1 LHFFAGK
8 GGVGKTTCAAAA
20 ALVAAERG
28 RRVAVISTD
37 PAHSLGDAVGQRLGA
52 APRRV
57 STRGGTLEAVE
68 LDADRALARW
78 LARRRPVLRTITERG
93 TYLDDEDLERLLR
106 LSFPGVDELMALVE
120 VARLADRGRWELVVV
135 DTAPTGHALRMLDMP
150 RTLRRI
156 ASVLDAMYAKHRFLA
171 DSLGRGHR
179 AGAPDRLIEEL
190 DADGRRLAA
199 LLRDPDRCRFTW
211 LLLPERLSLEETRDG
226 VAALATTGIAVS
238 ELVVNRLTPPPADPC
253 ALCEGRRLEEGRVLA
268 ETRRAF
274 PTLPLRALPALD
286 REPRGAPALRAVG
299 RLLHS
304 RAMTV
309 ARGQRGVAS
318 SVPLRDLERGGGT
331 PPRMPPGSRGVR
343 QRLESNSPGQPGAVS
358 PWLERVAPEGVR
370 LLVFAG
376 KGGVGKTTCA
386 AAAAAALARRRPG
399 ARVLVLSAD
408 PAHSLG
414 DVFGIA
420 LGDDERV
427 VPRGPAGLRARE
439 LDADRALARTR
450 ARYRRAVEETF
461 DSLLRGSRFDVAYDR
476 EALHG
481 LMDLAPPGLDE
492 LFAVLSVIEAL
503 LEREPPYDV
512 VVLDTAPT
520 GHALRLL
527 EMPATALAWV
537 HALLAILLKYREV
550 VGLGEVAAELV
561 ATARRLRELG
571 ALLGDAGRARV
582 VAVTRAAEL
591 PRRETGRL
599 LARLGRLRLDVP
611 AVLVNALTG
620 GACRRCRRVHRAE
633 RRTMTVPGRGARPRR
648 RPWGMISTPAL
659 AVPPR
664 GVAEL
669 ERWVRTW
676 ELEG

>member
-57 STRGGTLEAVE
+57 PTRGGTLEAVE

-78 LARRRPVLRTITERG
+78 LARRRSMLRTIAERG
-93 TYLDDEDLERLLR
+93 TYLDDEDLEQLLR

-120 VARLADRGRWELVVV
+120 LARLADRGRWELVVV

-150 RTLRRI
+150 RTLQRI

-190 DADGRRLAA
+190 DADGRRLTA

-226 VAALATTGIAVS
+226 VAALATAGIAVS
-238 ELVVNRLTPPPADPC
+238 ELVVNRLTPPPTDPC

-274 PTLPLRALPALD
+274 PNLPLRILPALD
-286 REPRGAPALRAVG
+286 HEPRGARALRAVG

-304 RAMTV
+304 RAIPGEV
-309 ARGQRGVAS
+309 GLQ
-318 SVPLRDLERGGGT
+318 PLSHHAPTG
-331 PPRMPPGSRGVR
+331 GSRGGRLAPPFKIEQGHGARR
-343 QRLESNSPGQPGAVS
+343 QPSLEPATRNS
-358 PWLERVAPEGVR
+358 WLERVAPEGVR

-386 AAAAAALARRRPG
+386 AAAAVALARRRPG

-414 DVFGIA
+414 DVLGVA

-450 ARYRRAVEETF
+450 ERYRRAVEETF
-461 DSLLRGSRFDVAYDR
+461 HALLRGSRFDVAYDR

-492 LFAVLSVIEAL
+492 LFAVLSVVEAL

-561 ATARRLRELG
+561 ATARRLRELS
-571 ALLGDAGRARV
+571 ALLGDAGRARI

-591 PRRETGRL
+591 PQRETARL
-599 LARLGRLRLDVP
+599 LARLRRLRLDVP

-620 GACRRCRRVHRAE
+620 GACRRCRRVHRVE
-633 RRTMTVPGRGARPRR
+633 RRTMAGPGRGARLRK

-659 AVPPR
+659 ATPPR

-669 ERWVRTW
+669 ERWARTW

>member
-1 LHFFAGK
+1 M
-8 GGVGKTTCAAAA
+8 GKTTCAAAA
-20 ALVAAERG
+20 ALVAAEGG

-78 LARRRPVLRTITERG
+78 LARRRPMLRTIAERG

-120 VARLADRGRWELVVV
+120 LARLADRGRWELVVV

-150 RTLRRI
+150 QTLRRI

-179 AGAPDRLIEEL
+179 PGAPDRLIEEL
-190 DADGRRLAA
+190 DADGRRMTE
-199 LLRDPDRCRFTW
+199 LLRAPDRCRFTW
-211 LLLPERLSLEETRDG
+211 LMLPERLSLEETRDG
-226 VAALATTGIAVS
+226 VAALATAGIAVS

-274 PTLPLRALPALD
+274 PALPLRALPALE

-304 RAMTV
+304 RA
-309 ARGQRGVAS
+309 ARGQHAVAS
-318 SVPLRDLERGGGT
+318 SMPLLDFERGGET

-343 QRLESNSPGQPGAVS
+343 RRLESNALGQPGAVAS
-358 PWLERVAPEGVR
+358 WLERIAPEGVR

-386 AAAAAALARRRPG
+386 AAAAVALARRWPEP
-399 ARVLVLSAD
+399 RVLVLSAD

-414 DVFGIA
+414 DVLGVA

-427 VPRGPAGLRARE
+427 VPRAPAGLRARE

-450 ARYRRAVEETF
+450 ERYRRAVEETF

-561 ATARRLRELG
+561 ATARRLRELS

-591 PRRETGRL
+591 PQRETGRL
-599 LARLGRLRLDVP
+599 LARLRWLRLDVP

-633 RRTMTVPGRGARPRR
+633 RRTMAVPGRGSRLRR

-659 AVPPR
+659 ASPPR

-676 ELEG
+676 VLEE